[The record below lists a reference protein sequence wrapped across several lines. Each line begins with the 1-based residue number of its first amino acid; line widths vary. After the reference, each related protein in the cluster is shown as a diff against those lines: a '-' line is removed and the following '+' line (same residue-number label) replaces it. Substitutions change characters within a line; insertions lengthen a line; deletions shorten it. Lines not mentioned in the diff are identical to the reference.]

1 MGAFLYLYMVSVE
14 LLKEI
19 NEKIVLVG
27 FFKVEPLHIRYYY
40 EKVYNEKL
48 KEHCS
53 MCLREGYEML
63 KRYYRGNLDALVENE
78 TVNRQKLERNIYEL
92 KLRLIECKKL
102 EQYETCEWIKN
113 RIEYLKTQ
121 L

>member
-1 MGAFLYLYMVSVE
+1 MAFLYLIMVSAE

-19 NEKIVLVG
+19 NEKIVSVG
-27 FFKVEPLHIRYYY
+27 FFKVEPNHIRYYY

-63 KRYYRGNLDALVENE
+63 KRYYRGNLNALVETE
-78 TVNRQKLERNIYEL
+78 SVSKQKVEHSIYQL
-92 KLRLIECKKL
+92 KLRLIECKSIRK
-102 EQYETCEWIKN
+102 E
-113 RIEYLKTQ
+113 
-121 L
+121 

>member
-1 MGAFLYLYMVSVE
+1 MVSVE

-19 NEKIVLVG
+19 NDKIVSVG
-27 FFKVEPLHIRYYY
+27 FFKVEPNHIRYYY
-40 EKVYNEKL
+40 EKVYKERI

-63 KRYYRGNLDALVENE
+63 KRHYRANLDRLNE
-78 TVNRQKLERNIYEL
+78 TDAVTKQKIERSIYEL
-92 KLRLIECKKL
+92 KLSLIDCRKL
-102 EQYETCEWIKN
+102 EQYEVCEWITK
-113 RIEYLKTQ
+113 RIEYLKSQ

>member
-1 MGAFLYLYMVSVE
+1 MVSVE

-27 FFKVEPLHIRYYY
+27 FFKVEPIHIRYYY

-63 KRYYRGNLDALVENE
+63 KRHYRANLSRLEKDEIVY
-78 TVNRQKLERNIYEL
+78 RQSTEHAIYQL

-121 L
+121 LWK